1 MSMSDGCCSDTQA
14 NTQSKTH
21 KVKHTKQ
28 NTQSKTT
35 TTTENRRTEER
46 KKKKYKNVQSLSPF

>member
-1 MSMSDGCCSDTQA
+1 MSMSDGCCSD
-14 NTQSKTH
+14 TQSKTH

-35 TTTENRRTEER
+35 TTTENRRTGEQKNE
-46 KKKKYKNVQSLSPF
+46 KKKNIKMSKV